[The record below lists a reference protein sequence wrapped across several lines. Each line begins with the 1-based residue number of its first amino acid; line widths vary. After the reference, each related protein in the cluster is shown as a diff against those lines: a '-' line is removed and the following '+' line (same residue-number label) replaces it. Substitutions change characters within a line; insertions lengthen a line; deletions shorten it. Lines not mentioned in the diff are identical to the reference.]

1 MFYIN
6 KKSTMNQTH
15 SSFCMLLIAS
25 VSLLSLTGCTYY
37 QITDPN
43 TDAVYYTTQKTTYK
57 HSGSTKFKD
66 AVTGDEVTLTGHKV
80 RKLKGD
86 AWKAAVEEHKAQ

>member
-1 MFYIN
+1 MKHTL
-6 KKSTMNQTH
+6 KKATP
-15 SSFCMLLIAS
+15 SSALLLTTA
-25 VSLLSLTGCTYY
+25 LALASLTGCTYY

-66 AVTGDEVTLTGHKV
+66 AVTGDEITLTGHKV
-80 RKLKGD
+80 RKLEGD
-86 AWKAAVEEHKAQ
+86 AWKAAVEAQKNP